1 MPTPSAKDKSPNNRV
16 VSFNKE
22 NLIEN
27 KVDKLE
33 KIITEK
39 LTERQ
44 DDIQSLE
51 KQLLDKHSEA
61 LELEEKLQASKAAEN
76 RMAAEVYSK
85 SLLSEE
91 SCYNFPSQLAVKKQE
106 SLELSDQLAAQAKEQ
121 LDSVKVVR
129 GSLGMCGH

>member
-1 MPTPSAKDKSPNNRV
+1 MSTPSAKDKSPNNRV

-39 LTERQ
+39 LTEGQ

-85 SLLSEE
+85 SILFYLVLTI
-91 SCYNFPSQLAVKKQE
+91 FLPSW
-106 SLELSDQLAAQAKEQ
+106 
-121 LDSVKVVR
+121 R
-129 GSLGMCGH
+129 

>member
-1 MPTPSAKDKSPNNRV
+1 MSTSSAKDKSPNNRV

-39 LTERQ
+39 LTEGQ

>member
-1 MPTPSAKDKSPNNRV
+1 MSTPSAKDKSPNNRV

-39 LTERQ
+39 LTEGQ

-85 SLLSEE
+85 SLL
-91 SCYNFPSQLAVKKQE
+91 
-106 SLELSDQLAAQAKEQ
+106 
-121 LDSVKVVR
+121 
-129 GSLGMCGH
+129 

>member
-1 MPTPSAKDKSPNNRV
+1 MSTPSAKDKSPNNRV

-39 LTERQ
+39 LTEGQ

>member
-1 MPTPSAKDKSPNNRV
+1 MPTLSAKDKSPNNRV

-39 LTERQ
+39 LTEGQ

-85 SLLSEE
+85 SILFFRVLTI
-91 SCYNFPSQLAVKKQE
+91 FLPSW
-106 SLELSDQLAAQAKEQ
+106 
-121 LDSVKVVR
+121 R
-129 GSLGMCGH
+129 

>member
-1 MPTPSAKDKSPNNRV
+1 MTTPSAKDKSPNNRV

-39 LTERQ
+39 LTEGQ

-85 SLLSEE
+85 SILFFLVLTI
-91 SCYNFPSQLAVKKQE
+91 FLPSW
-106 SLELSDQLAAQAKEQ
+106 
-121 LDSVKVVR
+121 R
-129 GSLGMCGH
+129 

>member
-1 MPTPSAKDKSPNNRV
+1 MSTPSAKDKSPNNRV

-39 LTERQ
+39 LTEGQ

-85 SLLSEE
+85 SNLSVE
-91 SCYNFPSQLAVKKQE
+91 SSIFLPSW
-106 SLELSDQLAAQAKEQ
+106 
-121 LDSVKVVR
+121 R
-129 GSLGMCGH
+129 

>member
-1 MPTPSAKDKSPNNRV
+1 MSTPSAKDKSPNNRV

-39 LTERQ
+39 LTEGQ

-61 LELEEKLQASKAAEN
+61 LELEEKLQASKAAED

-85 SLLSEE
+85 SILSVEG
-91 SCYNFPSQLAVKKQE
+91 SYNFPSQLAVKKQE

-129 GSLGMCGH
+129 GILEMWGH

>member
-1 MPTPSAKDKSPNNRV
+1 MSTPSAKDKSPNNRV

-39 LTERQ
+39 LTEGQ

-61 LELEEKLQASKAAEN
+61 LELEEKVQASKAAED
-76 RMAAEVYSK
+76 RMAAEVYTK
-85 SLLSEE
+85 SIPSVE
-91 SCYNFPSQLAVKKQE
+91 SCYNLPSQLAVKKQE
-106 SLELSDQLAAQAKEQ
+106 ALKLADQLAAQAKEQ
-121 LDSVKVVR
+121 LDSVKVV
-129 GSLGMCGH
+129 GEV

>member
-39 LTERQ
+39 LTEGQ

-61 LELEEKLQASKAAEN
+61 LELEEKLQASKAAED

-85 SLLSEE
+85 SILSVE
-91 SCYNFPSQLAVKKQE
+91 SSYNFPSQLAVKKQE

-129 GSLGMCGH
+129 GILGMWGH

>member
-1 MPTPSAKDKSPNNRV
+1 MSTQSAKDKSPNNRV

-39 LTERQ
+39 LTEGQ